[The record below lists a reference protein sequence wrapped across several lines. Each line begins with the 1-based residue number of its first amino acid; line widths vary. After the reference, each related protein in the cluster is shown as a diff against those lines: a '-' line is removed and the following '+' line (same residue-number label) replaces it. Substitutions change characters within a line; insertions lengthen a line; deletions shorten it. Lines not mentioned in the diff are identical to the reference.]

1 MIESPEKLNEQMTD
15 EEFYEIQKKY
25 KETGDVRIR
34 NSLVMKYSHIP
45 KIVAMQLRSLAASYA
60 QVDDM
65 VNQGM
70 IALIDS
76 IERFDYNKGI
86 RFESYAYMRVKG
98 SIIDLIR
105 KQDWI
110 PRRVRMT
117 KKEIS
122 NAISELSNT
131 LGREP
136 TDEEVAEKMGI
147 TVEKLLKC
155 YEEISGGVVF
165 SFEEL
170 VQNVSQMG
178 GVFDSPANDD
188 IIPEK
193 KVMRQE
199 LKEIIQE
206 ALDSLSERDRLVV
219 TLYFY
224 ENLTLAQIAEVLDVT
239 VQRVSQINSRAI
251 MKIKEKLSDY
261 MDI

>member
-1 MIESPEKLNEQMTD
+1 MTENSEKNRLSD
-15 EEFYEIQKKY
+15 EEFYQIQKKY

-34 NSLVMKYSHIP
+34 NQLVLEYSYIP
-45 KIVAMQLRSLAASYA
+45 KTVAMQLRGIAASYA

-76 IERFDYNKGI
+76 VERFDYNKGI
-86 RFESYAYMRVKG
+86 RFESYAFMRVKG
-98 SIIDLIR
+98 SIIDLVR

-122 NAISELSNT
+122 NTVSQLSNE

-136 TDEEVAEKMGI
+136 TDEEVATKMNI
-147 TVEKLLKC
+147 SVAKLSKY
-155 YEEISGGVVF
+155 YEEIANGVVF

-170 VQNVSQMG
+170 IQNVSQMG
-178 GVFDSPANDD
+178 SIFDNSINDD

-193 KVMRQE
+193 KILKQE
-199 LKEIIQE
+199 LRELLKE
-206 ALDSLSERDRLVV
+206 ALESLPERDRLVV
-219 TLYFY
+219 TLYYY
-224 ENLTLAQIAEVLDVT
+224 ENLTLAEISEVLNVT
-239 VQRVSQINSRAI
+239 IQRVSQINTRAVS
-251 MKIKEKLSDY
+251 KIKEKLKDY
-261 MDI
+261 IEN